1 MKSQPTLLMT
11 FAQNDL
17 SGVKVEADNTWKS
30 VKKNTTIQ
38 AKKVNN
44 ATIDTLADAIID
56 AGQNLFMF
64 HFGGHADQNG
74 LVLDG
79 FRDLDK
85 VRLSRLLLPN
95 DNHNLQLVFLNGCLS
110 YGHVGILTA
119 KGIKAII
126 ATNVKV
132 NDAEA
137 VRIASAFYKL
147 FFEKNYTL
155 KNAFESAEA
164 TVSGKN
170 SFITIVN
177 PGEIDE
183 HQVLPSSWTL
193 FVHANHTA
201 VLNWKLADFVSFVPA
216 PTTSGST
223 NNQSQITGHGNIAI
237 QGVSNSVIHINTP
250 PSVPNAPSD
259 KSVTDFKTTLFS
271 LLEDSQQNAVA
282 DILIQIKA
290 SSCAYDKV
298 KYTDLANMTAM
309 AFALN
314 PHGIVQSAKTLIH
327 SLKGK

>member
-1 MKSQPTLLMT
+1 MKNQPTLLMT

-17 SGVKVEADNTWKS
+17 SGVKVEANNTWKS
-30 VKKNTTIQ
+30 VKKQTAVQ

-44 ATIDTLADAIID
+44 ATIGTLAEAIMD

-64 HFGGHADQNG
+64 HFGGHADQHG
-74 LVLDG
+74 IVLDG

-95 DNHNLQLVFLNGCLS
+95 DNHNVQLVFLNGCLS

-126 ATNVKV
+126 ATNVSV

-137 VRIASAFYKL
+137 VRIASVFYKL

-170 SFITIVN
+170 AFVTIVN

-183 HQVLPSSWTL
+183 NQAMPSSWTL

-201 VLNWKLADFVSFVPA
+201 VLNWTLADL
-216 PTTSGST
+216 
-223 NNQSQITGHGNIAI
+223 
-237 QGVSNSVIHINTP
+237 
-250 PSVPNAPSD
+250 
-259 KSVTDFKTTLFS
+259 FKLF
-271 LLEDSQQNAVA
+271 LQ
-282 DILIQIKA
+282 
-290 SSCAYDKV
+290 
-298 KYTDLANMTAM
+298 
-309 AFALN
+309 
-314 PHGIVQSAKTLIH
+314 
-327 SLKGK
+327 